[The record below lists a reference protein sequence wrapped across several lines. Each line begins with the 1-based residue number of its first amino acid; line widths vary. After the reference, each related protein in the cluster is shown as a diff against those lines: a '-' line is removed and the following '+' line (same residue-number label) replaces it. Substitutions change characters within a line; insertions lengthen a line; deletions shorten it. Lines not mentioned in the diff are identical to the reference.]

1 MKFCLLYITNSMAFK
16 FMLTYNFGN
25 YRLDIGDVKNA
36 IEAFLE
42 TKSEIGS
49 LSPQQKEDLEQYIAS
64 APELLY
70 SVSPPPSRASTVRG
84 RPSSFYNSC
93 VSQWPTSR
101 PPSSSIEAT
110 SSERGTLYGDSN
122 PGPTAPRI
130 GPASIS
136 DTIPDRASS
145 ELMFSGYG
153 SSSSSETLRRPN
165 AKGSQLGTD
174 ASSYH
179 TRSDTTDPDK
189 LWENL
194 ISKLKITSPTPY
206 NSFGELY
213 MAIYP
218 YLWLHGRIWHG
229 DRRIEGTLLI
239 SKYSPDSGA
248 IELFRL
254 MAGELGAQRT
264 DSILAFG
271 HDVIPNHRS
280 SSQTIHYSV
289 SHNIPLV
296 PNRPLGSTESLWPPL
311 TIPARERTSRSHQ
324 PKGSP
329 KAGRHSKDLFILRK
343 RKRISHEVEI
353 FSALDPKLYTSDPEY
368 PLRGIW
374 TGRHSGTSCDF
385 VLFHQPT
392 QTQVEGIKLTGN
404 DKVCRGERSF
414 VFEDIGDLGTRVI
427 LGRAKV
433 CTDKY
438 ESAGKFF
445 FFLFSSHLSLHFF
458 SGQLPFPNIIRGQ
471 LALKRT
477 RI

>member
-1 MKFCLLYITNSMAFK
+1 M
-16 FMLTYNFGN
+16 
-25 YRLDIGDVKNA
+25 
-36 IEAFLE
+36 
-42 TKSEIGS
+42 
-49 LSPQQKEDLEQYIAS
+49 
-64 APELLY
+64 
-70 SVSPPPSRASTVRG
+70 RG

-110 SSERGTLYGDSN
+110 SSEGGTLYGDSN
-122 PGPTAPRI
+122 PGPTTPRI

-145 ELMFSGYG
+145 ELMFSPSYGYG

-194 ISKLKITSPTPY
+194 ISKLKITSPAPY
-206 NSFGELY
+206 NSFRALY

-229 DRRIEGTLLI
+229 DRRVEGTLLI
-239 SKYSPDSGA
+239 SEYNPDSGA

-254 MAGELGAQRT
+254 MASGLGAQRT

-289 SHNIPLV
+289 SHNVSLV
-296 PNRPLGSTESLWPPL
+296 PNRLLGSTESLWPPL

-324 PKGSP
+324 PRGSP
-329 KAGRHSKDLFILRK
+329 RPGRHSKDLFILRK

-385 VLFHQPT
+385 VLFYQPT
-392 QTQVEGIKLTGN
+392 QTHVEGIKLTGN

-414 VFEDIGDLGTRVI
+414 VFEDIGDLETRVI

-445 FFLFSSHLSLHFF
+445 FFFFFFFLPTCHFT
-458 SGQLPFPNIIRGQ
+458 SFPASYPSPILYEVN
-471 LALKRT
+471 
-477 RI
+477 